1 MKFMMNENI
10 SGTVIRTLRQHGHD
24 VRSVKESMRAAPD
37 EEVLRCAQV
46 EQRVVVTH
54 DKGFG
59 ELAFRFGLPA
69 TCGVILFRL
78 SGADPGSDNR
88 RVLEALE
95 ARENLEEQVRT
106 DLKEQEAEAGSV
118 LSSPFLEHPQLSWT
132 HRRWLS
138 SSVELTSR
146 NGTCIPPSGIL
157 LP

>member
-10 SGTVIRTLRQHGHD
+10 SGTVIRTLRQRGHD
-24 VRSVKESMRAAPD
+24 VRSVKESMRAALD
-37 EEVLRCAQV
+37 EEVLRRAQV

-69 TCGVILFRL
+69 SCGVILLRL

-95 ARENLEEQVRT
+95 AREDWPGHFAVVTGDQTRMRPL
-106 DLKEQEAEAGSV
+106 
-118 LSSPFLEHPQLSWT
+118 PQT
-132 HRRWLS
+132 GR
-138 SSVELTSR
+138 
-146 NGTCIPPSGIL
+146 GA
-157 LP
+157 